1 MAMLLRCTV
10 CPNIADNPPLP
21 QPCKEVLHPCTIAC
35 FECFGARGFA
45 LGGGDEVSLDSER
58 GEHVVRGLLGDGD
71 RESGE
76 GEGGGDSKR
85 GSDTLVDG
93 ERGQ

>member
-1 MAMLLRCTV
+1 MMTT
-10 CPNIADNPPLP
+10 NPPSTWYSTAPMNKLLSLV
-21 QPCKEVLHPCTIAC
+21 KSAC

-71 RESGE
+71 RE
-76 GEGGGDSKR
+76 
-85 GSDTLVDG
+85 
-93 ERGQ
+93 